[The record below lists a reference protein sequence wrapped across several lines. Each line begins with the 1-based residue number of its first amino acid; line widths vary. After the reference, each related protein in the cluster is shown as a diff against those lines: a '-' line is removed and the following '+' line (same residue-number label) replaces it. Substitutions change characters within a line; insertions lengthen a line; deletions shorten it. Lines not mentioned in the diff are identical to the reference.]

1 MLDFCLFSCIMVY
14 MMMTKQLEED
24 FTRTAVFPAV
34 TPISNHHSVPMSIL
48 EKKIAKLE
56 EEAAIR
62 MAIDTFLDCSDTKVK
77 VRRMAKPRPSEMTF
91 SGLRQRGTVYNLGAK
106 RANLRNAG
114 FSKAN

>member
-48 EKKIAKLE
+48 EKQIANLE
-56 EEAAIR
+56 YEAAVR
-62 MAIDTFLDCSDTKVK
+62 MALDTFLDCDSHKVK
-77 VRRMAKPRPSEMTF
+77 VSNRIPKSPRSTRMMK
-91 SGLRQRGTVYNLGAK
+91 VN
-106 RANLRNAG
+106 
-114 FSKAN
+114 

>member
-1 MLDFCLFSCIMVY
+1 MNTLPKD
-14 MMMTKQLEED
+14 
-24 FTRTAVFPAV
+24 
-34 TPISNHHSVPMSIL
+34 IL
-48 EKKIAKLE
+48 QKKIAKLE

-77 VRRMAKPRPSEMTF
+77 VLRMAKPRPSEMTF